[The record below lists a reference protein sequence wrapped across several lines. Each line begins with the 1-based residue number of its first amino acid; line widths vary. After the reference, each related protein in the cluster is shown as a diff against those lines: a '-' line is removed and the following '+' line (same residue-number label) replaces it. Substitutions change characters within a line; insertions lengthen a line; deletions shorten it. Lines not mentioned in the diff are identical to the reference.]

1 LQVIVKM
8 KRNRTFET
16 AHYGQW
22 KMDHVRQ

>member
-1 LQVIVKM
+1 M